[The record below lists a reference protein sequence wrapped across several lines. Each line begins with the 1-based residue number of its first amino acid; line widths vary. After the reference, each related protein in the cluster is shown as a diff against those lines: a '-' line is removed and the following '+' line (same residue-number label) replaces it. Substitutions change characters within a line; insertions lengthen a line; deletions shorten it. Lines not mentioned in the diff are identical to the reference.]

1 MGLLLSKNP
10 ANLVMFFDFV
20 SKLIG
25 FEKNMVSLV
34 SRTGRCFQRYDMKGY
49 RQVVGCIPYRYRET
63 NQSSSIKELEVL
75 LISSQKGQ
83 AMMFPKGGWEVDESK
98 EDAAKRETLEEAGV
112 TGKVEKLLGVWSYK
126 SKRRDIM
133 HEGYMFPLHV
143 SQQLDRWPEEKLRL
157 RKWMT
162 VAEARETVVNGCFL
176 NLPQLAWWPLASV
189 LNNDWDQ
196 ERVGGQQLSSG
207 NQKLGF
213 RT

>member
-10 ANLVMFFDFV
+10 ANLLMFFEFV
-20 SKLIG
+20 SKRIR
-25 FEKNMVSLV
+25 FDWVEKEKNMVSLV
-34 SRTGRCFQRYDMKGY
+34 SRTGRCLQRYDMKGY

-83 AMMFPKGGWEVDESK
+83 AMMFPKGGWEKDESM

-112 TGKVEKLLGVWSYK
+112 TGKVEKKLGVWPYK
-126 SKRRDIM
+126 SKRQEIM

-143 SQQLDRWPEEKLRL
+143 SQQFDRWPEEKLRL

-162 VAEARETVVNGCFL
+162 VAEAREVCQCGWMKEALDELVNRQL
-176 NLPQLAWWPLASV
+176 KPQEA
-189 LNNDWDQ
+189 N
-196 ERVGGQQLSSG
+196 E
-207 NQKLGF
+207 
-213 RT
+213 TICT